1 MSLLHP
7 KRALTAL
14 VPLYVSRFGCIGPDC
29 EDNCCTGW
37 RVNLD
42 KKTFNAYRQAKLPAL
57 ADRLEH
63 QVKRQRSQASDANYA
78 RIELNAVSRECPF
91 LEQRLCA
98 VQRDLGEDYLSNTCA
113 TYPRASRDFNGQFE
127 QSLTLS
133 CPEAARQAL
142 LQPDAFDFV
151 EAPLQVRVGTFDVI
165 KPKLGLSLSA
175 MNEIRVFCLQL
186 LRTDGLELWQKLAV
200 LGVFCE
206 RLTATLQ
213 QGGHAG
219 IPALLQDFVVM
230 VEEGLVLDA
239 LRELQPNHEI
249 QARVFALFWQGK
261 VGGRLSSGQQ
271 AVQHAV
277 ARGLG
282 ADPETGQVTEQELVA
297 RYHSGLGRLAEALQ
311 AAPQLLEHYLLNE
324 IFRDLFPFQGI
335 TPYDDYLKLISRFG
349 LLRLML
355 AARCNADSELP
366 SPLELSQT
374 VQVFCR
380 RFQHDPN
387 WAAQVNSALRN
398 SGWDGLEKVYGFLRT

>member
-7 KRALTAL
+7 QRVLTAL
-14 VPLYVSRFGCIGPDC
+14 VPLYVSRFACIGPDC

-37 RVNLD
+37 RVTLD
-42 KKTFNAYRQAKLPAL
+42 KKTFNAYRQVKLPAL
-57 ADRLEH
+57 AERLDQ
-63 QVKRQRSQASDANYA
+63 QVKRQRSQASDAHYA
-78 RIELNAVSRECPF
+78 RIELNAVNHECPF

-113 TYPRASRDFNGQFE
+113 TYPRASRDFGGQIE

-151 EAPLQVRVGTFDVI
+151 EAPLQVRNGTVETI
-165 KPKLGLSLSA
+165 KPRSGLSLPV

-186 LRTDGLELWQKLAV
+186 MRTDGLELWQKLAV

-213 QGGHAG
+213 QAGHAG
-219 IPALLQDFVVM
+219 IPALLQDFVTM
-230 VEEGLVLDA
+230 IENGMVLDA
-239 LRELQPNHEI
+239 LRELQPNHSI
-249 QARVFALFWQGK
+249 QAQVFALLWQGK
-261 VGGRLSSGQQ
+261 VRGGLSPVQQ
-271 AVQHAV
+271 AVQDAV

-282 ADPETGQVTEQELVA
+282 ADAATGQVTSEQLVEHY
-297 RYHSGLGRLAEALQ
+297 RIGLGRLADALQ

-324 IFRDLFPFQGI
+324 IFRDLFPFQSA
-335 TPYDDYLKLISRFG
+335 TPYEDYLRLISRFG

-355 AARCNADSELP
+355 AARCNADAELP
-366 SPLELSQT
+366 SAAALSQT
-374 VQVFCR
+374 VQMFCR
-380 RFQHDPN
+380 RFQHDAS
-387 WAAQVNSALRN
+387 WAAQINSALKN

>member
-14 VPLYVSRFGCIGPDC
+14 VPQYVSRFGCIGPDC

-42 KKTFNAYRQAKLPAL
+42 KKTFNAYRQVKSPVL
-57 ADRLEH
+57 AERMLH

-78 RIELNAVSRECPF
+78 RIELDSASRECPF

-98 VQRDLGEDYLSNTCA
+98 VQRDLGEDYLSDTCA
-113 TYPRASRDFNGQFE
+113 TYPRASRDFGGQIE

-151 EAPLQVRVGTFDVI
+151 EAPLQVRSTMIDSV
-165 KPKLGLSLSA
+165 KPKFGLSLPA
-175 MNEIRVFCLQL
+175 MNEVRVFCLQL
-186 LRTDGLELWQKLAV
+186 LRTEGLELWQKLAV

-206 RLTATLQ
+206 RLTATLKQ
-213 QGGHAG
+213 AGHAG
-219 IPALLQDFVVM
+219 IPALLQDFVAM

-249 QARVFALFWQGK
+249 QAKVFALLWQGK
-261 VGGRLSSGQQ
+261 AFGAQSPVQQ
-271 AVQHAV
+271 AVQDAV

-282 ADPETGQVTEQELVA
+282 ADVETGQVGAEQLVE
-297 RYHSGLGRLAEALQ
+297 RYRSGLSRLPDALQ
-311 AAPQLLEHYLLNE
+311 SSPHLIEHYLLNE
-324 IFRDLFPFQGI
+324 IFRNLFPFQGV
-335 TPYDDYLKLISRFG
+335 TPYEDYQQLISRFG

-355 AARCNADSELP
+355 VARCNADVELP
-366 SPLELSQT
+366 SAQELSQT

-380 RFQHDPN
+380 RFQHDTQ
-387 WAAQVNSALRN
+387 WAGQINTALKN
-398 SGWDGLEKVYGFLRT
+398 SGWDALEKVYGFLRT

>member
-14 VPLYVSRFGCIGPDC
+14 VPLYVSRFACIGPDC

-42 KKTFNAYRQAKLPAL
+42 KKTFNAYRQVKLPAL
-57 ADRLEH
+57 ADRLAH
-63 QVKRQRSQASDANYA
+63 QVKRQRSQASDDNYA
-78 RIELNAVSRECPF
+78 RIELDSTSHECPF

-98 VQRDLGEDYLSNTCA
+98 VQRDLGEDYLSNTCS
-113 TYPRASRDFNGQFE
+113 TYPRTSRDFAGQLE

-151 EAPLQVRVGTFDVI
+151 ETPLQVRTATVASV
-165 KPKLGLSLSA
+165 KPKFGLSLST
-175 MNEIRVFCLQL
+175 MNEVRIFCLQL
-186 LRTDGLELWQKLAV
+186 LRTEGLELWQKLAV

-213 QGGHAG
+213 QAGHAG
-219 IPALLQDFVVM
+219 IPALLQDFVAM
-230 VEEGLVLDA
+230 VESGMVLDA

-249 QARVFALFWQGK
+249 QAQVFALLWQGK
-261 VGGRLSSGQQ
+261 LGRRMSPVQQ
-271 AVQHAV
+271 AVQEAV

-282 ADPETGQVTEQELVA
+282 ADVETGQVSGDQLLEHY
-297 RYHSGLGRLAEALQ
+297 RSGLDRLADAMQ

-324 IFRDLFPFQGI
+324 MFRGLFPFQSA
-335 TPYDDYLKLISRFG
+335 TPYEDYLKLISRFG

-355 AARCNADSELP
+355 AARCNADADLP
-366 SPLELSQT
+366 SAQELSQT

-380 RFQHDPN
+380 RFQHDN
-387 WAAQVNSALRN
+387 SWAVRVNTALKN

>member
-7 KRALTAL
+7 KRTLTAL
-14 VPLYVSRFGCIGPDC
+14 VPLHVSRFSCIGPDC

-42 KKTFNAYRQAKLPAL
+42 KKTFNAYRQVKAPAL
-57 ADRLEH
+57 ADRLTQ

-78 RIELNAVSRECPF
+78 RIELDATSHECPF

-98 VQRDLGEDYLSNTCA
+98 VQRNLGEDYLSNICA
-113 TYPRASRDFNGQFE
+113 TYPRTSRDFNGQLE

-151 EAPLQVRVGTFDVI
+151 EMPLQVRAGTIEAV
-165 KPKLGLSLSA
+165 KPRFGLSLST
-175 MNEIRVFCLQL
+175 MNEVRVFCLQL
-186 LRTDGLELWQKLAV
+186 LRTEGLELWQRLAV

-213 QGGHAG
+213 QAGHAG
-219 IPALLQDFVVM
+219 IPALLQDFVAM
-230 VEEGLVLDA
+230 VEEGLVFDA
-239 LRELQPNHEI
+239 LRGLQPNHAI
-249 QARVFALFWQGK
+249 QAQVFALLWQGK
-261 VGGRLSSGQQ
+261 LGRRLSPVQQ
-271 AVQHAV
+271 AVQEAV

-282 ADPETGQVTEQELVA
+282 ADAGTGQV
-297 RYHSGLGRLAEALQ
+297 SGDQLLEHYRCGLDRLAEAMQ

-324 IFRDLFPFQGI
+324 IFRDLFPFQGA
-335 TPYDDYLKLISRFG
+335 TPYEDYLMLVSRFG

-355 AARCNADSELP
+355 AARCNADAELP
-366 SPLELSQT
+366 GPAELSQT

-380 RFQHDPN
+380 RFQHDTN
-387 WAAQVNSALRN
+387 WAAQTNSALKN
-398 SGWDGLEKVYGFLRT
+398 SGWDALEKVYGFLRT

>member
-7 KRALTAL
+7 KRTLTAL
-14 VPLYVSRFGCIGPDC
+14 VPLHVSRFGCIGPDC

-37 RVNLD
+37 RVTID
-42 KKTFNAYRQAKLPAL
+42 KKTFNAYRQVKVPVL
-57 ADRLEH
+57 AERLERR
-63 QVKRQRSQASDANYA
+63 VKRQRSQASDANYA
-78 RIELNAVSRECPF
+78 RIELDATGHECPF

-113 TYPRASRDFNGQFE
+113 TYPRASRDFGGQIE

-151 EAPLQVRVGTFDVI
+151 EVPLQVRVGTVDAV
-165 KPKLGLSLSA
+165 KPKFGLSLPA

-186 LRTDGLELWQKLAV
+186 LRTEGLELWQRLAV

-213 QGGHAG
+213 QAGHAG
-219 IPALLQDFVVM
+219 IPALLQDFVAM
-230 VEEGLVLDA
+230 VEEGLVFDA
-239 LRELQPNHEI
+239 LRELQPNHAI
-249 QARVFALFWQGK
+249 QAQVFAMLWQGK
-261 VGGRLSSGQQ
+261 VGGGLSSVQQ
-271 AVQHAV
+271 AVQEAV
-277 ARGLG
+277 AHGLG
-282 ADPETGQVTEQELVA
+282 ADAETGRVETESLVEHY
-297 RYHSGLGRLAEALQ
+297 RSGLNRLAEALQ

-324 IFRDLFPFQGI
+324 IFRDLFPFQGV
-335 TPYDDYLKLISRFG
+335 TPYEDYLKLISRFG

-355 AARCNADSELP
+355 AARCNAGSELP

-380 RFQHDPN
+380 RFQHDAN